1 MTIELEH
8 LQVSMSPTIGKIAAS
23 IAKAQAAMGPAIKDR
38 EGIIQGKEGK
48 PGYRYGYATL
58 AACFEALQPFAD
70 NGIAIVQIPLDGGNN
85 GIRVATYLLHESEE
99 WIRGEL
105 WMPASTST
113 PQGFGGALT
122 YARRYCLQALTG
134 LAADDDDGSYSEQQT
149 RHTPQ
154 AAPQQANGNGGAK
167 AAPKPPVDQDEL
179 VIDFGKKIA
188 AAPSKADLKVVG
200 AAIAKSPLDKPRRE
214 YLGEAYELAL
224 AKFAVPAERQPG
236 QEA

>member
-1 MTIELEH
+1 MTTEQEV
-8 LQVSMSPTIGKIAAS
+8 QVSMSPTIGKIAAS

-38 EGIIQGKEGK
+38 EGIIPGKDGRQ
-48 PGYRYGYATL
+48 GYRYGYATL

-70 NGIAIVQIPLDGGNN
+70 NGIAIVQIPLAGGNN

-105 WMPASTST
+105 WMPASVAT

-134 LAADDDDGSYSEQQT
+134 LAADDDDGSQAEQQT
-149 RHTPQ
+149 RHAPQ
-154 AAPQQANGNGGAK
+154 AAPPQTSGNGGAK

-179 VIDFGKKIA
+179 VVNFGKQIA
-188 AAPSKADLKVVG
+188 AAASKAELKTVG

-214 YLGEAYELAL
+214 YLGEAYESAL
-224 AKFAVPAERQPG
+224 AKFAAPTERQPG